1 MYVAK
6 TKALISSA
14 ATPSILVSKNLGVM
28 VIVHNVDSDS
38 RNIPF
43 HVYVSYIVLGQR
55 LGTQKIYIALIVSS
69 CRNSCLLGQATNS
82 L

>member
-43 HVYVSYIVLGQR
+43 HRSGESRKIAIKVIVQMR
-55 LGTQKIYIALIVSS
+55 DHA
-69 CRNSCLLGQATNS
+69 
-82 L
+82 